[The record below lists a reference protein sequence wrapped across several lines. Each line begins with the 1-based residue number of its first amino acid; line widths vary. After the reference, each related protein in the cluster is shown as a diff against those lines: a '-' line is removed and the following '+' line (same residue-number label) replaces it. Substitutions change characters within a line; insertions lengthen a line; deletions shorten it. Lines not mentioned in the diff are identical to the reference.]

1 MKKTIYIINAILFMG
16 CCLLVSTTTPNVKDI
31 DVNNKITYVNSDAI
45 KKEEVIEVAPVEVV
59 EEVVE
64 EEPVVEEFQE
74 EVEEEPKVVVVVGKD
89 EVIEDNTPIDSK
101 LDEEVYIPSVTVG
114 SVFTGTMSGY
124 GSDIG
129 SLTASGHYIGDS
141 IYYSDSTYGN
151 IRILAGDRSI
161 PLAGDRSIP
170 FGTVIRVSNSNAG
183 SFIGIVLDTGR
194 NIGFDRLYDFD
205 LLFETSKEA
214 IKYGVSKNVTFEIL
228 RVGY

>member
-1 MKKTIYIINAILFMG
+1 MKRTIYIINAILFMG

-64 EEPVVEEFQE
+64 EEPVVEEVQE
-74 EVEEEPKVVVVVGKD
+74 EVEEEPKEEVVVGKD

-101 LDEEVYIPSVTVG
+101 PDEEVYIPSVTVG

-151 IRILAGDRSI
+151 IRI
-161 PLAGDRSIP
+161 LAGDRSIP

>member
-16 CCLLVSTTTPNVKDI
+16 CCLLVSTTTPDVKDI

-45 KKEEVIEVAPVEVV
+45 TKEEVIEVAPVEIV
-59 EEVVE
+59 EEVEEKPEVVE
-64 EEPVVEEFQE
+64 EEVQE
-74 EVEEEPKVVVVVGKD
+74 KVVEEEPKEEVVVGKD

-101 LDEEVYIPSVTVG
+101 PSEEVYIPSITVG

-151 IRILAGDRSI
+151 IRILAGD
-161 PLAGDRSIP
+161 GDIP
-170 FGTVIRVSNSNAG
+170 FGTVIEVSNSNAG

-214 IKYGVSKNVTFEIL
+214 IKYGVSKNVTFKIL

>member
-1 MKKTIYIINAILFMG
+1 MKRTIYIINAILFMG
-16 CCLLVSTTTPNVKDI
+16 CCLLVSTTTPDVKDI

-45 KKEEVIEVAPVEVV
+45 TKEEVIEVAPVEIV
-59 EEVVE
+59 EEVEEKPEVVE
-64 EEPVVEEFQE
+64 EEVQE
-74 EVEEEPKVVVVVGKD
+74 KVVEEEPKEEVVVGKD

-101 LDEEVYIPSVTVG
+101 PSEEVYIPSIIVG
-114 SVFTGTMSGY
+114 STFKGTMSGY

-161 PLAGDRSIP
+161 P
-170 FGTVIRVSNSNAG
+170 FGTVIEVSNSNAG

-214 IKYGVSKNVTFEIL
+214 IKYGVSKNVSFKIL

>member
-1 MKKTIYIINAILFMG
+1 MKRTIYIINAILFMG
-16 CCLLVSTTTPNVKDI
+16 CCLLVSTTNLDVKNI
-31 DVNNKITYVNSDAI
+31 DVNNKVTYVNSDAI
-45 KKEEVIEVAPVEVV
+45 TKEEVIEVAPVDVV

-64 EEPVVEEFQE
+64 EEPLEVQPVQE
-74 EVEEEPKVVVVVGKD
+74 KIVEEEPKEEVVVGKD
-89 EVIEDNTPIDSK
+89 EVIENNTSVDSSP
-101 LDEEVYIPSVTVG
+101 DEEVYIPSITVD
-114 SVFTGTMSGY
+114 SIFTGTMSGY

-141 IYYSDSTYGN
+141 IYYPDSTYGN
-151 IRILAGDRSI
+151 IRI
-161 PLAGDRSIP
+161 LAGDRSIP

-214 IKYGVSKNVTFEIL
+214 INYGVSKDVTFEIL

>member
-1 MKKTIYIINAILFMG
+1 MIFMKRTIYIINAILFMG

-64 EEPVVEEFQE
+64 EEPVVEEVQE
-74 EVEEEPKVVVVVGKD
+74 EVEEEPKEEVVVGKD

-161 PLAGDRSIP
+161 P